1 MPALRLALI
10 LIAPLA
16 LVACGSG
23 TSDKKQKDRRTA
35 VGEILPGSVSDA
47 MLPYDTVRSQP
58 PLAPRE
64 SGRAGGKAGEAAEAE
79 AEAAASDA
87 PAASAEGP
95 TEVPAEPAPVPV
107 R

>member
-23 TSDKKQKDRRTA
+23 TSDKKQKDRRIA

-79 AEAAASDA
+79 AAASDA